1 MDMPK
6 PGPGHSKLERLA
18 GTWEGEEKMFPS
30 EWDPKGG
37 AAKGTTKSRLA
48 LDGFAVIGDY
58 RQERNGATT
67 YSGHS
72 VFTFDEKSNAYSVHW
87 FDCLGSPPEVFTGQ
101 LKGDV
106 LVMAHG
112 GPGMHARLTYD
123 LRDANLLQ
131 TKMEMSKDGSAWNTL
146 FEGRYK
152 RI

>member
-6 PGPGHSKLERLA
+6 PTPGHTNLERLA
-18 GTWEGEEKMFPS
+18 GNWEGEEKMFPS

-37 AAKGTTKSRLA
+37 VAKGRTKSRLS

-58 RQERNGATT
+58 QQERNGAVT

-72 VFTFDEKSNAYSVHW
+72 VFTFDPKANMYSVHW
-87 FDCLGSPPEVFTGQ
+87 FDCMGSPPEVFTGA
-101 LKGDV
+101 LKGD
-106 LVMAHG
+106 LLTMAHG

-123 LRDANLLQ
+123 FSDAKQLQ
-131 TKMEMSKDGSAWNTL
+131 TKMEMSKDGAAWNTL

-152 RI
+152 RA